1 MKSRRKR
8 VIEFPAIKAG
18 VVVWVGIVALFI
30 SVVLITLFWRF
41 PNEREL
47 LTFTATVL
55 SSTATVIS
63 AVYIAQG
70 LTQNVE
76 FSKLTRAIELT
87 ERWNSPDF
95 SETKAVTIELAKIL
109 SNLPVEERLK
119 ALNDALNSGNG
130 KEAALVNTF
139 NFFEEIAILTNK
151 KLLDEEVLRE
161 FYQGIVI
168 TYYSLFELWI
178 NERRVKSQR
187 GSAVYSNLEIMYHRW
202 KNAA

>member
-1 MKSRRKR
+1 MKSLRKKA
-8 VIEFPAIKAG
+8 IEFSAIKAG
-18 VVVWVGIVALFI
+18 VVIWVGIIALLI
-30 SVVLITLFWRF
+30 SMVLITLFWRF
-41 PNEREL
+41 PKEREL
-47 LTFTATVL
+47 LTFIATVL

-70 LTQNVE
+70 LRQNVE

-95 SETKAVTIELAKIL
+95 YDTKAVTVELAKIL

-139 NFFEEIAILTNK
+139 NLFEEIAILTNK
-151 KLLDEEVLRE
+151 KLLDEQVLRE

-168 TYYSLFELWI
+168 AYYSLFEFWI
-178 NERRVKSQR
+178 NERKAKTQRV
-187 GSAVYSNLEIMYHRW
+187 ALYSNLKIMYHRW
-202 KNAA
+202 NKVA

>member
-1 MKSRRKR
+1 MKSIRKKA
-8 VIEFPAIKAG
+8 IEFSAIKAG
-18 VVVWVGIVALFI
+18 VVIWVGIIALLI
-30 SVVLITLFWRF
+30 SVFLITLFWHF
-41 PNEREL
+41 PKEREL
-47 LTFTATVL
+47 LTFIATVL

-70 LTQNVE
+70 LSQNVE

-95 SETKAVTIELAKIL
+95 YDTKAVTVELAKIL

-139 NFFEEIAILTNK
+139 NLFEEIAILTNK
-151 KLLDEEVLRE
+151 KLLDEQVLRE

-168 TYYSLFELWI
+168 AYYSLFEFWI
-178 NERRVKSQR
+178 NERKAKTQRV
-187 GSAVYSNLEIMYHRW
+187 ALYSNLKIMYHRW
-202 KNAA
+202 NKVA

>member
-1 MKSRRKR
+1 MKSLRKKA
-8 VIEFPAIKAG
+8 IEFFAIKAG
-18 VVVWVGIVALFI
+18 VVIWVGIIALLI
-30 SVVLITLFWRF
+30 SLVLITLFWRF
-41 PNEREL
+41 PKEREL
-47 LTFTATVL
+47 LTFIATVL

-70 LTQNVE
+70 LSQNVE

-95 SETKAVTIELAKIL
+95 YDTKAVTVELAKIL

-119 ALNDALNSGNG
+119 ALNEALNSGNG

-139 NFFEEIAILTNK
+139 NLFEEIAILTNK

-168 TYYSLFELWI
+168 AYYSLFEFWI
-178 NERRVKSQR
+178 NERKAKTQRV
-187 GSAVYSNLEIMYHRW
+187 ALYSNLKIMYHRW
-202 KNAA
+202 NKVA